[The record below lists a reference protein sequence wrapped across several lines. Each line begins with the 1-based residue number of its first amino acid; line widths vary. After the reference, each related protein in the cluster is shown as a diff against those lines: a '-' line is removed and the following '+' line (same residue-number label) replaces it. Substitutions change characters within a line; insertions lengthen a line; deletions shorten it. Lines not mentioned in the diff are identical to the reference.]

1 MATKNVKTMYL
12 SIESMA
18 VLFPSGAEHSGE
30 TLPFVE
36 IPEFEAFGESAR
48 LQSKASIIAFSPLLT
63 SSHQLRA
70 WNTYSSSHTNWTC
83 EGHSID
89 SVVAIIHGSR
99 SAVEMTGHPAD
110 QGCEGVNISS
120 FVYKI
125 DSSGRKVRETGSG
138 PFSPIWEMTPTPN
151 ASVLNFNLASNEL
164 FAGLLNYT
172 VVSKTPI
179 LSKPLEELQMFGLSA
194 ADNGA
199 PVSALLQPVYDGFK
213 HGFEHKVVGTVTALI
228 SWQEF
233 FMDVSHAPVCKR
245 NTMATSNNAA
255 QFGRTRFSQ

>member
-1 MATKNVKTMYL
+1 MATKNVKTMYMG
-12 SIESMA
+12 IESMA
-18 VLFPSGAEHSGE
+18 VLFPSAAQHSGE

-48 LQSKASIIAFSPLLT
+48 LQSKASMIAFSPLLT

-70 WNTYSSSHTNWTC
+70 WNAFSSSHTNWTC
-83 EGHSID
+83 EGRSID

-99 SAVEMTGHPAD
+99 SAAGMAGHPAD
-110 QGCEGVNISS
+110 EECESVNISS

-125 DSSGRKVRETGSG
+125 DSTGRKVQEIGSG

-151 ASVLNFNLASNEL
+151 DSIVNFNLASNQL
-164 FAGLLNYT
+164 FADLLNYA

-179 LSKPLEELQMFGLSA
+179 LSKPLEERHVFGLSA

-199 PVSALLQPVYDGFK
+199 PMSVLLQPVYDGFK
-213 HGFEHKVVGTVTALI
+213 HGVEHKVVGTVTAFI
-228 SWQEF
+228 PWQEF
-233 FMDVSHAPVCKR
+233 FMDVSRV
-245 NTMATSNNAA
+245 
-255 QFGRTRFSQ
+255 